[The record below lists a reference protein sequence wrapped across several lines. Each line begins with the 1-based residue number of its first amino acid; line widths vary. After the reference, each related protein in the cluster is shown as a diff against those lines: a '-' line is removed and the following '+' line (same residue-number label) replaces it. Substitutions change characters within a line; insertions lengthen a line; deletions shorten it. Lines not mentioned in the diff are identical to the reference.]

1 MTDTIPQALP
11 AKSAQEVAAE
21 NESLKRDIAA
31 KSDLISVSAHQLRTS
46 LTSMK
51 WILKMFLDGDF
62 GTLTAEQHNFME
74 KAFES
79 DERMVRLVN
88 EMLSIN
94 HAEDTLDTI
103 ARVPT
108 DIVALLEAVSFDF
121 HGESYKKG
129 IELIFLKPSQ
139 PVLPVQADTEKLRVV
154 FQNLIENAIKYSN
167 KGARVVVNV
176 NDTPEAVEVSVRDT
190 GIGIAP
196 ADQAQ
201 IFQKSFRAD
210 NAKTQDSVGSGLGLY
225 TTQRIVERHGGKI
238 WFASVPGEGTTF
250 FVSLPKAA
258 PTVAATGAGVIH

>member
-1 MTDTIPQALP
+1 MTDIPQDESGKDP
-11 AKSAQEVAAE
+11 AAE
-21 NESLKRDIAA
+21 IESLRRDIAA

-62 GTLTAEQHNFME
+62 GTLTPEQHSFME

-94 HAEDTLDTI
+94 HAVDTLDLVQL
-103 ARVPT
+103 APLDV
-108 DIVALLEAVSFDF
+108 VKLLEEVNFDF

-139 PVLPVQADTEKLRVV
+139 AISPVMADTEKMRVV

-167 KGARVVVNV
+167 KGDRVVVNV
-176 NDTPEAVEVSVRDT
+176 TETADTVDVSVRDT
-190 GIGIAP
+190 GIGIDAP
-196 ADQAQ
+196 DQAS
-201 IFQKSFRAD
+201 IFQKSFRAE
-210 NAKTQDSVGSGLGLY
+210 NAQKQDSVGSGLGLY
-225 TTQRIVERHGGKI
+225 TTRRIVEKHAGKI
-238 WFASVPGEGTTF
+238 WFESKAGEGTTF
-250 FVSLPKAA
+250 FVSLPKAK
-258 PTVAATGAGVIH
+258 